1 MRLEYDVKLLKYKIQ
16 KFLIEHKKDYDKFVK
31 EFEEEESYFSSKK
44 DLKEKQETLDEWLK
58 GWDKESLFDALTKV
72 KTRFVTEKGWFWDKM
87 VKDEYLVSRC
97 LEDLPQL
104 PEGLYWREQNYLN
117 MVRAHRCIYPS
128 DLFKSG
134 NQNYIFKE
142 AKVLHEIDLCNFE
155 IEGDTLPYV
164 ANKLLYSSGVFEIY
178 AKTLAISP
186 YEPPFNI
193 EQLLEK
199 VLLAEKSGI
208 EKVVL
213 EENDLDV
220 LKEVL

>member
-1 MRLEYDVKLLKYKIQ
+1 MHLEYKVEVLKYKLQ
-16 KFLIEHKKDYDKFVK
+16 NFLLEHKRAYDKFVK
-31 EFEEEESYFSSKK
+31 ESEAEESYLASKN
-44 DLKEKQETLDEWLK
+44 DLKEKQEALNDWLK
-58 GWDKESLFDALTKV
+58 DWDKESLFDALTKV
-72 KTRFVTEKGWFWDKM
+72 ETRFITKKGWFWNKQ
-87 VKDEYLVSRC
+87 VEERYLVSKALR
-97 LEDLPQL
+97 DLPQL

-117 MVRAHRCIYPS
+117 MASAHRCIYPS

-142 AKVLHEIDLCNFE
+142 TKVLHEIDLCNFE
-155 IEGDTLPYV
+155 VEGDTLPYV

-186 YEPPFNI
+186 YKPPFKI

-220 LKEVL
+220 LKEVI